1 MKNDTKK
8 EVEAGVMEMGGDM
21 GMIKVCILLLKL
33 EKS

>member
-1 MKNDTKK
+1 VKKVSKK

-21 GMIKVCILLLKL
+21 GMLKVCILLLKL